1 LYFDL
6 IGYEDCCSRGEENFD
21 VSRRR
26 LRWYYSPRKNR
37 VVRRG
42 GGQLPGLRGIKMTS
56 HQLGIGEQG
65 NQASREE
72 PAVPDFGSFSILAE
86 RKLGEIALESVAAD
100 NCIFINDDEPF
111 VIGPA

>member
-1 LYFDL
+1 MDFNL
-6 IGYEDCCSRGEENFD
+6 IGYEDCCPRGEEDFD

-26 LRWYYSPRKNR
+26 LRWYDSPGKNR
-37 VVRRG
+37 LVRRG
-42 GGQLPGLRGIKMTS
+42 GSHLPGLRGIKMTS
-56 HQLGIGEQG
+56 HQLGIGQQG

-72 PAVPDFGSFSILAE
+72 PAVPDLGTFSILAE

-100 NCIFINDDEPF
+100 KCVFIDDDETF